1 MDPTFT
7 QMARCFAAYQD
18 LDSAFWPFV
27 HHVQTGD
34 EVHNDPIA
42 SAEAMRRM
50 LAITMADVYSLEM
63 VDTHYPDAPLVERV
77 RVAESFR
84 TEFLRKANVDI
95 PHPWAA

>member
-50 LAITMADVYSLEM
+50 LAITMADVYKM
-63 VDTHYPDAPLVERV
+63 VMTDTHCPDAPLVEQMRAAELWRV
-77 RVAESFR
+77 
-84 TEFLRKANVDI
+84 EFLQKAQVYSDLQTT
-95 PHPWAA
+95 